1 MARILNLEA
10 YPLATTISDDS
21 YLVGTDV
28 TDNKETKNF
37 KIEDLKTHILPAP
50 LTPSGT
56 FENAT
61 VVVDVDGQ
69 ISSVTQ
75 GASGSSKWS
84 FSPNA
89 DDIYR
94 NSNVGIGDFSAAD
107 PVQELEVQG
116 KVQVSGADAEF
127 IGDINGAI
135 RFDAKAGEALSKG
148 DVVYISEIGSGNTP
162 VVSKADASDSA
173 RMPAFGLAFSSV
185 SFNAFFFRRYSICF
199 YYSRSAN
206 KHSTNRRSKSGTER
220 R

>member
-10 YPLATTISDDS
+10 YPLAETISDDS

-37 KIEDLKTHILPAP
+37 KIEDLKTHILPDP
-50 LTPSGT
+50 LIPGT

-61 VVVDVDGQ
+61 VVVDSDGQ

-84 FSPNA
+84 FSLGGN
-89 DDIYR
+89 DIYR

-107 PVQELEVQG
+107 PAQKLEVQG

-135 RFDAKAGEALSKG
+135 RFNAKAGEALSKG
-148 DVVYISEIGSGNTP
+148 DVVYISEISGNIP

-173 RMPAFGLAFSSV
+173 KMPAFGLAF
-185 SFNAFFFRRYSICF
+185 
-199 YYSRSAN
+199 
-206 KHSTNRRSKSGTER
+206 
-220 R
+220 